1 MLKTIIYGK
10 YDVQS
15 FSYDDSLKIVLTSDH
30 MKKIL
35 NFGDRIVYTKF
46 YEEELANKNNFI
58 YYELLKEKLCNITM
72 ILDTESQ
79 LIKKIENDTGFF
91 YSSKELKHYIIIV
104 ENYIMEIVTFNDVEE
119 TQVL

>member
-91 YSSKELKHYIIIV
+91 YSSKELKHYIIIA